1 MDSPVPAVIGRLIEY
16 GALFGGLAGVPL
28 LILFLAKSRKPMGWV
43 AGIALLVTAA
53 FAVWRENNLPPPPPP
68 PEPPKEEPAPPPPPL
83 TIRKM
88 GPVEVPAPPPPPP
101 LPEPVPVTVPAEPAK
116 PVTKKCQNEVS
127 VSRLDPYTKRLE
139 LKVCA
144 ADAKSA
150 RETLVGEAFANA
162 QRGAKKEDFLRFKA
176 RWKETIA
183 EAVSDAVK
191 AGTPETTARGAV
203 LEGYVAVDDFAVQLR
218 ALGFSDR
225 DVRPGFKFENE
236 LSIITT
242 AELEQVILDRLR
254 KQSNYSLSGG
264 IFADPKL
271 LKDEIRNLDVI
282 HKQVRYIL
290 DVTDMLD
297 VGSGGTSEDYLYVI
311 RVKLGA
317 SD

>member
-16 GALFGGLAGVPL
+16 GALFGGLAGAPL

-43 AGIALLVTAA
+43 AGLALIVTIAIAA
-53 FAVWRENNLPPPPPP
+53 WRENNLPPPPPP
-68 PEPPKEEPAPPPPPL
+68 PEPPKEEPAPQPPPL

-88 GPVEVPAPPPPPP
+88 GPVEEPPPPPSP
-101 LPEPVPVTVPAEPAK
+101 PPEPVAATVPAEPAK
-116 PVTKKCQNEVS
+116 PVAKKCQNEVS

-139 LKVCA
+139 VRVCA

-191 AGTPETTARGAV
+191 AGTPETGPRGSV

-225 DVRPGFKFENE
+225 DVRPSFKFEND

-242 AELEQVILDRLR
+242 TELEQVILDRLR

-290 DVTDMLD
+290 DVTDLLD
-297 VGSGGTSEDYLYVI
+297 VGSSGNSEEYLYVI